1 MTMKLCDWG
10 NLERRLH
17 VWEIVK
23 INDGEKE
30 LNKKA
35 SKLYEV
41 LTILSALCCGA
52 LIELEWPNSEHWVYL
67 IDFYEAVRCFG
78 IISSIFSIV
87 ISVTIASLL
96 SATSTKNTFE
106 FIKISIRFS
115 NIPFFETIISLICLI
130 LCASMQ
136 VWNVYAMIGFFP
148 YSLFV
153 IGYSFH
159 FYGTLHEHIFALTKK
174 DTEEAIQN
182 GYVFSNMDN
191 SIENT
196 SDPELDETD
205 VNISLIE
212 EGRSVTPNPSNED
225 HSV

>member
-1 MTMKLCDWG
+1 MKLCDWG

-41 LTILSALCCGA
+41 LTILSALSCGA
-52 LIELEWPNSEHWVYL
+52 LIGLEKVNSSHIEYL
-67 IDFYEAVRCFG
+67 IDFYEATRTFG
-78 IISSIFSIV
+78 IISSVFSVV
-87 ISVTIASLL
+87 ISVTMCSLL

-106 FIKISIRFS
+106 FIKVSIRFS
-115 NIPFFETIISLICLI
+115 NIPFIETIISLICLV

-136 VWNVYAMIGFFP
+136 VWHLYAMIGFFP

-153 IGYSFH
+153 IVYSFH
-159 FYGTLHEHIFALTKK
+159 FYGTLHEHIFDLTKK
-174 DTEEAIQN
+174 DTEEAIQR
-182 GYVFSNMDN
+182 GYVFSHIDN
-191 SIENT
+191 ETENT
-196 SDPELDETD
+196 HDTEPTETD
-205 VNISLIE
+205 VSLSLIE
-212 EGRSVTPNPSNED
+212 EGKV
-225 HSV
+225 

>member
-1 MTMKLCDWG
+1 
-10 NLERRLH
+10 
-17 VWEIVK
+17 
-23 INDGEKE
+23 
-30 LNKKA
+30 
-35 SKLYEV
+35 
-41 LTILSALCCGA
+41 
-52 LIELEWPNSEHWVYL
+52 
-67 IDFYEAVRCFG
+67 
-78 IISSIFSIV
+78 
-87 ISVTIASLL
+87 
-96 SATSTKNTFE
+96 
-106 FIKISIRFS
+106 
-115 NIPFFETIISLICLI
+115 
-130 LCASMQ
+130 MQ